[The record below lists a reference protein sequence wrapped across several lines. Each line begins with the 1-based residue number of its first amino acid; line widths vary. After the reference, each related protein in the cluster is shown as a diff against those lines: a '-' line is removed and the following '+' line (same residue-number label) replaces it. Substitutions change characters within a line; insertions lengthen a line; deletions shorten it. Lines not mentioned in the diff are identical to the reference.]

1 MDSPEISL
9 VMPCYQNGATL
20 ERTVRSILAQTFAD
34 WELIAVD
41 DGSTDDTGARLD
53 ALAKEEPRMRV
64 LHQANGGVS
73 AARNAGMACARGR
86 FIGFV
91 DADDYLLPGALE
103 ALLAMTDERTD
114 IVCAAYIMR
123 HREDGGREELSV
135 CAQGDRIAIY
145 ESLLRGDSALNSMC
159 ARLYRADMLKKNRIE
174 APLEV
179 RVGED
184 VLFNLDA
191 FACARSWR
199 MSPEVVYLYEL
210 GGDSAMMRARSD
222 RYARSLPMLEGIG
235 RFIDRHHLETALF
248 RAHIDAYLRVLR
260 ADRGRLRA
268 ALGFDRAVVR
278 RVTKGVSLRALCVK
292 QRLYY
297 VALRLFPPLSFFLP

>member
-1 MDSPEISL
+1 
-9 VMPCYQNGATL
+9 
-20 ERTVRSILAQTFAD
+20 
-34 WELIAVD
+34 
-41 DGSTDDTGARLD
+41 
-53 ALAKEEPRMRV
+53 MRV

-91 DADDYLLPGALE
+91 DADDHLLPGALE

-114 IVCAAYIMR
+114 IVCASYIMR

-174 APLEV
+174 APLGV

-278 RVTKGVSLRALCVK
+278 RVTKGVSLRALCGK

>member
-9 VMPCYQNGATL
+9 VMPCYQNGETL
-20 ERTVRSILAQTFAD
+20 ERTVRSILAQTFTD

-53 ALAKEEPRMRV
+53 ALAKDEPRMRV
-64 LHQANGGVS
+64 LHQENGGVS

-91 DADDYLLPGALE
+91 DADDHLLPGALE

-174 APLEV
+174 APLGV

-278 RVTKGVSLRALCVK
+278 RVTKGVSLRALCGK

>member
-9 VMPCYQNGATL
+9 VMPCYQNVATL

-91 DADDYLLPGALE
+91 DADDHLLPGALE

-174 APLEV
+174 APLGV

-278 RVTKGVSLRALCVK
+278 RVTKGVSLRALCGK

>member
-91 DADDYLLPGALE
+91 DADDHLLPGALE

-278 RVTKGVSLRALCVK
+278 RVTKGVSLRALCGK

>member
-1 MDSPEISL
+1 MWTPEISL
-9 VMPCYQNGATL
+9 VLPCYQNGATL
-20 ERTVRSILAQTFAD
+20 ERTVRSIRAQTFAD

-53 ALAKEEPRMRV
+53 ALAKDEPRMRV
-64 LHQANGGVS
+64 LHQQNGGVS

-91 DADDYLLPGALE
+91 DADDHLLPGALR
-103 ALLAMTDERTD
+103 ALLALTDEQTD
-114 IVCAAYIMR
+114 IACGAYIMR
-123 HREDGGREELSV
+123 HGEDGGREELSV
-135 CAQGDRIAIY
+135 CAEGDRIAIY

-159 ARLYRADMLKKNRIE
+159 ARLYRADMLKENRVE
-174 APLEV
+174 APLGV
-179 RVGED
+179 KVGED

-199 MSPEVVYLYEL
+199 MSREVVYIYEL

-268 ALGFDRAVVR
+268 ALGFDRSVVR
-278 RVTKGVSLRALCVK
+278 RITKGVSPRALCAK

-297 VALRLFPPLSFFLP
+297 AALRLLPPLSFFLP

>member
-9 VMPCYQNGATL
+9 VMPCYQNGETL
-20 ERTVRSILAQTFAD
+20 ERTVRSILAQTFTD

-53 ALAKEEPRMRV
+53 ALAKDEPRMRV
-64 LHQANGGVS
+64 LHQENGGVS

-91 DADDYLLPGALE
+91 DADDHLLPGALKS
-103 ALLAMTDERTD
+103 LLALTDEQTD
-114 IVCAAYIMR
+114 IACAAYLMR
-123 HREDGGREELSV
+123 HGEDGGREELSI
-135 CAQGDRIAIY
+135 CKQGDRIAIY

-159 ARLYRADMLKKNRIE
+159 ARLYRADMLKENRVE
-174 APLEV
+174 APLGV
-179 RVGED
+179 KVGED

-191 FACARSWR
+191 FACARGWR
-199 MSPEVVYLYEL
+199 MSPEVVYVYEL

-235 RFIDRHHLETALF
+235 RFIDREHLQTALF

-278 RVTKGVSLRALCVK
+278 RITKGVSLCALCGK

-297 VALRLFPPLSFFLP
+297 VALRLLPPLSFFLP

>member
-1 MDSPEISL
+1 MDTPEISL

-91 DADDYLLPGALE
+91 DADDHLLPGARE
-103 ALLAMTDERTD
+103 ALRAMTDERTD

-174 APLEV
+174 APLGV

-248 RAHIDAYLRVLR
+248 RAPIDAYLRVLR

-268 ALGFDRAVVR
+268 ALGFDRDVVR
-278 RVTKGVSLRALCVK
+278 RVTKGVSLRALCGK

>member
-91 DADDYLLPGALE
+91 DADDHLLPGALE
-103 ALLAMTDERTD
+103 ALLSMTDERTD

-174 APLEV
+174 APLGV

-278 RVTKGVSLRALCVK
+278 RVTKGVSLRALCGK

>member
-86 FIGFV
+86 FIGLV
-91 DADDYLLPGALE
+91 DADDHLLPGALE

-278 RVTKGVSLRALCVK
+278 RVTKGVSLRALCGK

>member
-73 AARNAGMACARGR
+73 TARNAGMACARGR

-123 HREDGGREELSV
+123 HGEDGGREELSV

-174 APLEV
+174 APLGV

-191 FACARSWR
+191 FSCARSWR

-278 RVTKGVSLRALCVK
+278 RVTKGVSLRALCGK

>member
-278 RVTKGVSLRALCVK
+278 RVTKGVSLRALCGK

>member
-91 DADDYLLPGALE
+91 DADDYLLPGVLE

-278 RVTKGVSLRALCVK
+278 RVTKGVSLRALCGK

>member
-1 MDSPEISL
+1 MWTPEISL
-9 VMPCYQNGATL
+9 VLPCYQNGATL
-20 ERTVRSILAQTFAD
+20 ERTVRSIRAQTFAD

-53 ALAKEEPRMRV
+53 ALAKDEPRMRV
-64 LHQANGGVS
+64 LHQQNGGVS

-86 FIGFV
+86 WIGFV
-91 DADDYLLPGALE
+91 DADDHLLPGALRV
-103 ALLAMTDERTD
+103 LLALTDEQTD
-114 IVCAAYIMR
+114 IACGAYIMR
-123 HREDGGREELSV
+123 HGEDGGREELSV
-135 CAQGDRIAIY
+135 CAEGDRIAIY

-159 ARLYRADMLKKNRIE
+159 ARLYRADMLKENRVE
-174 APLEV
+174 APLGV
-179 RVGED
+179 KVGED

-199 MSPEVVYLYEL
+199 MSREVVYIYEL

-268 ALGFDRAVVR
+268 ALGFDRSVVR
-278 RVTKGVSLRALCVK
+278 RITKGVSPRALCAK

-297 VALRLFPPLSFFLP
+297 AALRLLPPLSFFLP

>member
-123 HREDGGREELSV
+123 HGEDGGREELSV

-278 RVTKGVSLRALCVK
+278 RVTKGVSLRALCGK

>member
-91 DADDYLLPGALE
+91 DADDHLLPGALE

-174 APLEV
+174 APLGV

-191 FACARSWR
+191 FSCARSWR

-260 ADRGRLRA
+260 ADRGRFRA

-278 RVTKGVSLRALCVK
+278 RVTKGVSLRALCGK